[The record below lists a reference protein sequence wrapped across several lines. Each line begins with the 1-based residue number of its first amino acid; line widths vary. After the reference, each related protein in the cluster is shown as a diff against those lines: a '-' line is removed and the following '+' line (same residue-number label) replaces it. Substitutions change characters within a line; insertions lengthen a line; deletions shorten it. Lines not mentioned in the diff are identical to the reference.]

1 MGQNELLPY
10 KMNHPISFLPRNEK
24 ALNAEEARKGAHK
37 VARRGGLSFEQQSE
51 VYPRSSRQAASRLV
65 IQFRIERT
73 ARRLAWFAACTFA
86 AGAILSLP
94 VVSRLI
100 AKLFS

>member
-1 MGQNELLPY
+1 MNYYPDKMKRPY
-10 KMNHPISFLPRNEK
+10 SFSSGRSGRNEN
-24 ALNAEEARKGAHK
+24 ALKKRAHK

-51 VYPRSSRQAASRLV
+51 VYRSSSRQAVSRLV

-86 AGAILSLP
+86 VCAILSLP
-94 VVSRLI
+94 GVSRLI